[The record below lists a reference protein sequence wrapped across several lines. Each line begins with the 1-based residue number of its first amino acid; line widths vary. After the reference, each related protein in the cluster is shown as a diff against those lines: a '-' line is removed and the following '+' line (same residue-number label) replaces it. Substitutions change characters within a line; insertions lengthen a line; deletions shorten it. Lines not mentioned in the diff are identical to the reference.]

1 MFLRVILYV
10 SLSAMA
16 VNIFLCNDYILLIQF
31 ELLPEPP
38 DPGGAKRKDRH
49 YFKP

>member
-10 SLSAMA
+10 PLSAMA
-16 VNIFLCNDYILLIQF
+16 VNICLCNDYLLLVQF
-31 ELLPEPP
+31 GLLSEPP

-49 YFKP
+49 YFKR